1 MPQNIMISKRILL
14 SFLAVTVILTLKSSP
29 ALAHK
34 INIFAWAEGQTVFT
48 ESYFTGGK
56 LIEGGMVEVF
66 DSAGQK
72 LLEGRTDQKG
82 EFSFKLPQK
91 TDLLLVL
98 TASMGHKSDFTLK
111 VENADEAAPAA
122 EPAKITGELSPDTVT
137 VDMRQLRTVI
147 EETLDLRLKPIY
159 RSLADAKRREGPSL
173 TNIIGGLGYI
183 IGIMGLIL
191 YVRSRKKK

>member
-1 MPQNIMISKRILL
+1 MISKRILL
-14 SFLAVTVILTLKSSP
+14 SLLAVTVILILKSSP
-29 ALAHK
+29 AIAHK

-56 LIEGGMVEVF
+56 LIEGGLVEVF
-66 DSAGQK
+66 DPAGQK

-98 TASMGHKSDFTLK
+98 TASMGHKNDFTLK

-137 VDMRQLRTVI
+137 VDM
-147 EETLDLRLKPIY
+147 
-159 RSLADAKRREGPSL
+159 
-173 TNIIGGLGYI
+173 
-183 IGIMGLIL
+183 
-191 YVRSRKKK
+191 

>member
-1 MPQNIMISKRILL
+1 MISKRILL
-14 SFLAVTVILTLKSSP
+14 SLLAVTVILILKSSP
-29 ALAHK
+29 AIAHK

>member
-1 MPQNIMISKRILL
+1 MISKRILL
-14 SFLAVTVILTLKSSP
+14 SPLAVTVILILKSSP
-29 ALAHK
+29 AIAHK

-56 LIEGGMVEVF
+56 LIEGGLVEVF
-66 DSAGQK
+66 DPAGQK

-98 TASMGHKSDFTLK
+98 TASMGHKNDFTLK

>member
-1 MPQNIMISKRILL
+1 MISKRILL
-14 SFLAVTVILTLKSSP
+14 SLLAVTVILILKSSP
-29 ALAHK
+29 AIAHK

-56 LIEGGMVEVF
+56 LIEGGLVEVF
-66 DSAGQK
+66 NPAGQK

-137 VDMRQLRTVI
+137 VDMRQLRTVM

>member
-1 MPQNIMISKRILL
+1 MISKRILL
-14 SFLAVTVILTLKSSP
+14 SLLAVTVILILKSSP
-29 ALAHK
+29 AIAHK

-56 LIEGGMVEVF
+56 LIEGGLVEVF
-66 DSAGQK
+66 DPAGQK

-111 VENADEAAPAA
+111 AENADEAAPAA

>member
-14 SFLAVTVILTLKSSP
+14 SLLAVTVILTLKSSP

-56 LIEGGMVEVF
+56 LIEGGLVEVF
-66 DSAGQK
+66 DPAGQK

>member
-1 MPQNIMISKRILL
+1 MISKRILL
-14 SFLAVTVILTLKSSP
+14 SLVAVTVILILKSSP
-29 ALAHK
+29 AIAHK

-56 LIEGGMVEVF
+56 LIEGGLVEVF
-66 DSAGQK
+66 NPAGQK

>member
-1 MPQNIMISKRILL
+1 MISKRILL
-14 SFLAVTVILTLKSSP
+14 SLLAVTVILILKSSP
-29 ALAHK
+29 AIAHK

-56 LIEGGMVEVF
+56 LIEGGLVEVF
-66 DSAGQK
+66 DPAGQK

-98 TASMGHKSDFTLK
+98 TASMGHKNDFTLK
-111 VENADEAAPAA
+111 VENADEAAPSA

-137 VDMRQLRTVI
+137 VDMRQLRTVM

>member
-1 MPQNIMISKRILL
+1 MISKRILL
-14 SFLAVTVILTLKSSP
+14 SLLAVTVILILKSSP
-29 ALAHK
+29 AIAHK

-56 LIEGGMVEVF
+56 LIEGGLVEVF

>member
-1 MPQNIMISKRILL
+1 MISKRILL
-14 SFLAVTVILTLKSSP
+14 SLLAVTVILILKSSP
-29 ALAHK
+29 AIAHK

-56 LIEGGMVEVF
+56 LIEGGLVEVF
-66 DSAGQK
+66 DPAGQK

>member
-1 MPQNIMISKRILL
+1 MISKRILPSL
-14 SFLAVTVILTLKSSP
+14 LAVSVILILKSSP

-34 INIFAWAEGQTVFT
+34 INIFAWVEGQTVFT

-56 LIEGGMVEVF
+56 LIEGGLVKVF
-66 DSAGQK
+66 DPAGQK

-82 EFSFKLPQK
+82 ELSFRLPQK

-98 TASMGHKSDFTLK
+98 TDSMGHKSDFTLQ
-111 VENADEAAPAA
+111 VETPVEVNRA
-122 EPAKITGELSPDTVT
+122 EETGDIRIEKSPDTVT
-137 VDMRQLRTVI
+137 MDMRQLRAII
-147 EETLDLRLKPIY
+147 EETIDLRLKPIY

-173 TNIIGGLGYI
+173 TNVIGGVGFI

-191 YVRSRKKK
+191 YVRSHKKK

>member
-1 MPQNIMISKRILL
+1 MISKRILL
-14 SFLAVTVILTLKSSP
+14 SLVAVTVILILKSSP
-29 ALAHK
+29 AIAHK

-56 LIEGGMVEVF
+56 LIEGGLVEVF
-66 DSAGQK
+66 NPAGQK

-173 TNIIGGLGYI
+173 TNIIRGLGYI

>member
-1 MPQNIMISKRILL
+1 MISKRILISL
-14 SFLAVTVILTLKSSP
+14 LAVTVILILKSSP

-34 INIFAWAEGQTVFT
+34 INIFAWVEGQTVFT

-56 LIEGGMVEVF
+56 LIEGGLVKVF
-66 DSAGQK
+66 DPAGQK

-82 EFSFKLPQK
+82 ELSFRLPQK

-98 TASMGHKSDFTLK
+98 TDSMGHKNDFTLK
-111 VENADEAAPAA
+111 VETPVEVNRA
-122 EPAKITGELSPDTVT
+122 EETGDIRIEKSPDTVT
-137 VDMRQLRTVI
+137 MDMRQLRAII
-147 EETLDLRLKPIY
+147 EETIDLRLKPIY

-173 TNIIGGLGYI
+173 TNVIGGVGFI

-191 YVRSRKKK
+191 YVRSSKKK

>member
-1 MPQNIMISKRILL
+1 MISKRILL
-14 SFLAVTVILTLKSSP
+14 SLLAVTVILILKSSP
-29 ALAHK
+29 AIAHK

-56 LIEGGMVEVF
+56 LIEGGLVEVF
-66 DSAGQK
+66 DPAGQK

-122 EPAKITGELSPDTVT
+122 EPAKITGKLSPDTVT

>member
-1 MPQNIMISKRILL
+1 MISKRILL
-14 SFLAVTVILTLKSSP
+14 SLLAVTVILILKSSP
-29 ALAHK
+29 AIAHK

-56 LIEGGMVEVF
+56 LIEGGLVEVF
-66 DSAGQK
+66 DPAGHK

-82 EFSFKLPQK
+82 EFSFRLPQK

-98 TASMGHKSDFTLK
+98 TASMGHRSDFTLK
-111 VENADEAAPAA
+111 VEKAIEVNQAGE
-122 EPAKITGELSPDTVT
+122 TGDTGIEKSPDTVT
-137 VDMRQLRTVI
+137 VDMRQLRAII
-147 EETLDLRLKPIY
+147 EETIDLRLKPIY

-173 TNIIGGLGYI
+173 TNIIGGIGFI

-191 YVRSRKKK
+191 FVRSRKKK

>member
-1 MPQNIMISKRILL
+1 MISKRILL
-14 SFLAVTVILTLKSSP
+14 SLLAVTVILILKSSP
-29 ALAHK
+29 AIAHK

-56 LIEGGMVEVF
+56 LIEGGLVEVF
-66 DSAGQK
+66 DPAGQK

-137 VDMRQLRTVI
+137 VDMRQLRTVM

>member
-1 MPQNIMISKRILL
+1 MISKRILL
-14 SFLAVTVILTLKSSP
+14 SLLAVTVILILKSSP
-29 ALAHK
+29 AIAHK

-56 LIEGGMVEVF
+56 LIEGGLVEVF

-122 EPAKITGELSPDTVT
+122 EPAKITGKLSPDTVT

>member
-1 MPQNIMISKRILL
+1 MISKRILL
-14 SFLAVTVILTLKSSP
+14 SLLAVTVILILKSSP
-29 ALAHK
+29 AIAHK

-56 LIEGGMVEVF
+56 LIEGGLVEIF
-66 DSAGQK
+66 DPAGQK

-137 VDMRQLRTVI
+137 VDMRQLRTVM

>member
-1 MPQNIMISKRILL
+1 MISKRILL
-14 SFLAVTVILTLKSSP
+14 SLLAVTVILILKSSP
-29 ALAHK
+29 AIAHK

-56 LIEGGMVEVF
+56 LIEGGLVEVF
-66 DSAGQK
+66 DPAGQK

-98 TASMGHKSDFTLK
+98 TASMGHKNDFTLK

>member
-1 MPQNIMISKRILL
+1 MISKRILL
-14 SFLAVTVILTLKSSP
+14 SLLAVTVILTLKSSP

-56 LIEGGMVEVF
+56 LIEGGLVEVF
-66 DSAGQK
+66 DPAGQK

-111 VENADEAAPAA
+111 AENADEAAPAA

>member
-1 MPQNIMISKRILL
+1 MISKRILL
-14 SFLAVTVILTLKSSP
+14 SLLAVTVILTLKSSP

-56 LIEGGMVEVF
+56 LIEGGLVEVF
-66 DSAGQK
+66 DPAGQK